1 MMCFG
6 FVIGAMRKTK
16 IKKCMLITIYFLIVI
31 LYRFYT
37 LLNMVYYVLLTHMRT
52 SLGCICVSNDKT
64 ESIIKNMY
72 GNFIK

>member
-37 LLNMVYYVLLTHMRT
+37 LLNMVYYVLLTHM
-52 SLGCICVSNDKT
+52 
-64 ESIIKNMY
+64 
-72 GNFIK
+72 